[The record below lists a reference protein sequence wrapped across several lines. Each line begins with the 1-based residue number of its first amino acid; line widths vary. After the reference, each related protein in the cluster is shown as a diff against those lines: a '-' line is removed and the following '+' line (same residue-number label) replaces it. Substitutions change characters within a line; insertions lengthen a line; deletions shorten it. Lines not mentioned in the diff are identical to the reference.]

1 MAEMDEM
8 AAKFGNQMMS
18 SVIFELYKKVLS
30 SDRSDYNVEA
40 VKMRQYSLYFYK
52 KKIEKLSNKPS

>member
-8 AAKFGNQMMS
+8 AVKFGNQMMS

-30 SDRSDYNVEA
+30 SDRSDYNVVA
-40 VKMRQYSLYFYK
+40 VKMRQYSLCFTNFFY
-52 KKIEKLSNKPS
+52 